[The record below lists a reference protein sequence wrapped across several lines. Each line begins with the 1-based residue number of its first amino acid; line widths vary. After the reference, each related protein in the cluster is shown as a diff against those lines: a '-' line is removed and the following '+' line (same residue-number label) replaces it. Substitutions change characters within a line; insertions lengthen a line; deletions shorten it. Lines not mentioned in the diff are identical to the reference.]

1 MTDDEAPLA
10 GIRVIELASWVM
22 APAAAAV
29 LAAYGAD
36 VIKIEPAG
44 SGDPSRGSTVTVDGK
59 AIEAGFELANNRK
72 RSVHLD
78 LATDAGREI
87 THRLMAASDVFV
99 TNVRARAL
107 ERAGLSAAA
116 LAERY
121 PRLIVAH
128 ATGYG
133 TAGEDVDRPAFDELA
148 YWSRGGI
155 AATLRVDDGEPVGLV
170 GAMGDLPSAISLVAG
185 ITTALFRR
193 ERTGRGAIVDVSL
206 FQNGMWANGWMLQQ
220 ALVGAAPRPHR
231 GREHAFSPLYN
242 SYRCRDGRWLQFAML
257 QPARFWAPLCAAL
270 DRDDLRTDERF
281 ARPAAL
287 LAHARE
293 AIAELDGAIAG
304 FELEDLG
311 ARLDARDLPWSPIL
325 ELGDV
330 VADEQARANGYIVAK
345 QHRSGR
351 TVETLAP
358 PFALRGVALQFGP
371 APEAGQHTEAVLAEH
386 GYSWEQI
393 AELRERGAF

>member
-1 MTDDEAPLA
+1 MSDEAPLA
-10 GIRVIELASWVM
+10 GIRVLELASWVM

-44 SGDPSRGSTVTVDGK
+44 SGDPSRGSTVTVDGEL
-59 AIEAGFELANNRK
+59 IEAGFELANNRK

-78 LATDAGREI
+78 LGTEAGREI
-87 THRLMAASDVFV
+87 TQRLIAASDVFV

-107 ERAGLSAAA
+107 ERAGLSAPA

-133 TAGEDVDRPAFDELA
+133 TTGAEADRPAFDELA

-155 AATLRVDDGEPVGLV
+155 AATLSVADGEPVGLV

-185 ITTALFRR
+185 IMTALFRR
-193 ERTGRGAIVDVSL
+193 ERTGRGGIVDVSL
-206 FQNGMWANGWMLQQ
+206 YQNGMWANGWMLQ
-220 ALVGAAPRPHR
+220 ATLAGAEPRPRRDRAHS
-231 GREHAFSPLYN
+231 FSPLYN
-242 SYRCRDGRWLQFAML
+242 SYRCRDGRWVQFVML
-257 QPARFWAPLCAAL
+257 QPARFWGPLCEAL
-270 DRDDLRTDERF
+270 DRADLRTDARF
-281 ARPAAL
+281 ADTASL
-287 LAHARE
+287 LAHAAE
-293 AIAELDGAIAG
+293 AVAELDRAIAG
-304 FELEDLG
+304 IDAAELG
-311 ARLDARDLPWSPIL
+311 ARLNARDLPWSPIL
-325 ELGDV
+325 DLGE
-330 VADEQARANGYIVAK
+330 VASDEQARANGYIVAK

-351 TVETLAP
+351 AMETLAP
-358 PFALRGVALQFGP
+358 PFALRGVLPRLGP
-371 APEAGQHTEAVLAEH
+371 APEAGQDTEAVLAEH
-386 GYSWEQI
+386 GYSWDQI